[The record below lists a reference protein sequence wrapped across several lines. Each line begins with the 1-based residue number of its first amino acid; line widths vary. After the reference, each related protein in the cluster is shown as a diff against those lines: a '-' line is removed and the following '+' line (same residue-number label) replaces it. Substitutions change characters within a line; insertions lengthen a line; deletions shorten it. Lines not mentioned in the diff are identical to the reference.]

1 MRKILHDLVR
11 VFLVEFI
18 ILLVLAGLVIFG
30 YIYREHLFITY
41 HRIGQRSALRAMRR
55 ASTPQMQHERFT
67 RQSER
72 FQRHTKAL
80 IRLGYLEER
89 EFQTKFLTSGSPQ
102 TQVMLEEFHRRHPR
116 SSYNVGWGKTLTIID
131 RPERM
136 PTWESLIR
144 KYDVPP
150 SDSNQPSSS
159 NDLMKTE
166 FLKKVSGTNG
176 TCNSALSDI
185 QHLIYVFIRIYT
197 YF

>member
-55 ASTPQMQHERFT
+55 ASTPQMQHEHFT

-72 FQRHTKAL
+72 FQRHMNAL

-89 EFQTKFLTSGSPQ
+89 RFQPKFLTSESPK
-102 TQVMLEEFHRRHPR
+102 TYAMIEEFRRRHPR
-116 SSYNVGWGKTLTIID
+116 SSYNIGWGKTLSIID

-150 SDSNQPSSS
+150 SDSNQPIPSKDPLEM
-159 NDLMKTE
+159 DLP
-166 FLKKVSGTNG
+166 
-176 TCNSALSDI
+176 
-185 QHLIYVFIRIYT
+185 
-197 YF
+197 